1 MSNNND
7 SYSKIAEK
15 MRSYEHVLIFPHIH
29 PDGDALGSS
38 GALCRALRILDIEAY
53 VLVDENFPHNFD
65 FLDEDISTFD
75 NEVFNGLDYL
85 AVMVDCSDTSRI
97 SNRLDVFK
105 SAKERIVIDHHI
117 TASPDFTPDLMRVEP
132 DSAATGELIYYIIN
146 ELGITMDKYISYAI
160 FTAITTDTGN
170 FQHSNTTARSHK
182 IAAALYDVDGFNSK
196 PVSNLI
202 YNRDSLNS
210 FELEK
215 LVMDSIKIYEQGKII
230 IAFITQE
237 MLKKTNTDMS
247 ETDRFITKLMTIDEV
262 EIAVILKENQANLTK
277 VSLRAKSYADV
288 SKLADKFGGGGH
300 KRAAGFN
307 LSVPPKEALSLIID
321 DLKKALQNEWDY

>member
-1 MSNNND
+1 MSNNNV
-7 SYSKIAEK
+7 SYSKIAKK
-15 MRSYEHVLIFPHIH
+15 MRSYERVLIFPHIH

-38 GALCRALRILDIEAY
+38 GALCKALRLLDIEAY
-53 VLVDENFPHNFD
+53 VLVDEDFPHNLD
-65 FLDEDISTFD
+65 FLDEDLSTL
-75 NEVFNGLDYL
+75 NTEVFKGLDYL

-97 SNRLDVFK
+97 LNRLDAFK
-105 SAKERIVIDHHI
+105 SANERIVIDHHI
-117 TASPDFTPDLMRVEP
+117 TASPDFKPDLMRVEP
-132 DSAATGELIYYIIN
+132 DSAATGELVYYIIN
-146 ELGITMDKYISYAI
+146 ELGITMNQYIAYAI

-170 FQHSNTTARSHK
+170 FQHQNTTARSHE
-182 IAAALYDVDGFNSK
+182 IAAALYDVEGFNSK

-215 LVMDSIKIYEQGKII
+215 LVMESIKIYEKGRIV
-230 IAFITQE
+230 IAFITKE
-237 MLKKTNTDMS
+237 MLKETNTDMS

-262 EIAVILKENQANLTK
+262 EIAAILKENEENLTK

-288 SKLADKFGGGGH
+288 SKVANKFGGGGH

-307 LSVPPKEALSLIID
+307 LSVPPKEALSLFID
-321 DLKKALQNEWDY
+321 DLEKAL

>member
-1 MSNNND
+1 MSNNNV
-7 SYSKIAEK
+7 SYSKIAKK
-15 MRSYEHVLIFPHIH
+15 MRSYERVLIFPHIH

-38 GALCRALRILDIEAY
+38 GALCKALRLLDIEAY
-53 VLVDENFPHNFD
+53 VLVDEDFPHNLN
-65 FLDEDISTFD
+65 FLDEDVSTF
-75 NEVFNGLDYL
+75 NTEVFNGFDYL

-97 SNRLDVFK
+97 LNRLDAFK

-117 TASPDFTPDLMRVEP
+117 TASPDFKPDLMRVEP
-132 DSAATGELIYYIIN
+132 DSAATGELVYYIIN
-146 ELGITMDKYISYAI
+146 ELGITMNQYIAYAI

-170 FQHSNTTARSHK
+170 FQHQNTTARSHE
-182 IAAALYDVDGFNSK
+182 IAAALYDVEGFNSK

-215 LVMDSIKIYEQGKII
+215 LVMESIKIYEKGRIV
-230 IAFITQE
+230 IAFITKE
-237 MLKKTNTDMS
+237 MLKETNTDMS

-262 EIAVILKENQANLTK
+262 EIAAILKENEENLTK

-288 SKLADKFGGGGH
+288 SKIADKFGGGGH

-307 LSVPPKEALSLIID
+307 LSVPPMEALSLFID
-321 DLKKALQNEWDY
+321 DLEKAL

>member
-1 MSNNND
+1 MSNNNV
-7 SYSKIAEK
+7 SYSKIAKK
-15 MRSYEHVLIFPHIH
+15 MRSYERVLIFPHIH

-38 GALCRALRILDIEAY
+38 GALCKALRLLDIEAY
-53 VLVDENFPHNFD
+53 VLVDEDFPHNLD
-65 FLDEDISTFD
+65 FLDEDVSTF
-75 NEVFNGLDYL
+75 NTEVFKGFDYL

-97 SNRLDVFK
+97 LNRLDAFK
-105 SAKERIVIDHHI
+105 SANERIVIDHHI
-117 TASPDFTPDLMRVEP
+117 TASPDFKPDLMRVEP

-146 ELGITMDKYISYAI
+146 ELGITMDKYIASAI

-170 FQHSNTTARSHK
+170 FQHQNTTARSHE
-182 IAAALYDVDGFNSK
+182 IAAALYDVEGFNSK

-215 LVMDSIKIYEQGKII
+215 LVMESIKIYEKGRIV
-230 IAFITQE
+230 IAFITKE
-237 MLKKTNTDMS
+237 MLKETNTDMS

-262 EIAVILKENQANLTK
+262 EIAAILKENEENLTK

-288 SKLADKFGGGGH
+288 SKVANKFGGGGH

-307 LSVPPKEALSLIID
+307 LSVPPKEALSLFVD
-321 DLKKALQNEWDY
+321 DLEKAL

>member
-1 MSNNND
+1 MSNNNV
-7 SYSKIAEK
+7 SYSKIAKK
-15 MRSYEHVLIFPHIH
+15 MRSYERVLIFPHIH

-38 GALCRALRILDIEAY
+38 GALCKALRLLDIEAY
-53 VLVDENFPHNFD
+53 VLVDEDFPHNLD
-65 FLDEDISTFD
+65 FLDEDVSTF
-75 NEVFNGLDYL
+75 NTEVFNGFDYL

-97 SNRLDVFK
+97 LNRLDAFK
-105 SAKERIVIDHHI
+105 SANERIVIDHHI
-117 TASPDFTPDLMRVEP
+117 TASPDFKPDLMRVES

-146 ELGITMDKYISYAI
+146 ELGITMDKYIASAI

-170 FQHSNTTARSHK
+170 FQHQNTTARSHE
-182 IAAALYDVDGFNSK
+182 IAAALYDVEGFNSK

-215 LVMDSIKIYEQGKII
+215 LVMESIKIYEKGRIV
-230 IAFITQE
+230 IAFITKE
-237 MLKKTNTDMS
+237 MLKETNTDMS

-262 EIAVILKENQANLTK
+262 EIAAILKENEENLTK

-288 SKLADKFGGGGH
+288 SKVANKFGGGGH

-307 LSVPPKEALSLIID
+307 LSVPPKEALSLFID
-321 DLKKALQNEWDY
+321 DLEKAL